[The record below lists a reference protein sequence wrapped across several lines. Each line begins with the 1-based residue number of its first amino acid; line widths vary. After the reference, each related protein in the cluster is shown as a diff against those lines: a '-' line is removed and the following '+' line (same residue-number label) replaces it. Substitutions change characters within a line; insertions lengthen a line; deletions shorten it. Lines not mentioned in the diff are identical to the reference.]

1 MITIKLKPND
11 SMERAMTKLKNIVIK
26 EGLYKELKD
35 RRYYAKPSLK
45 KRRKREESARQRV
58 KDQHK
63 DIRAALRDEENFL
76 MWPIAQISAE
86 KRRKDLTLWVS
97 FGIIVGEEWVKGSH
111 SLTQMRMK
119 WKRLTCISPLEDLMS
134 DYYKIVDS
142 LEDLEKEELYRAVSV
157 LEPLEDYLIHMNV
170 I

>member
-1 MITIKLKPND
+1 MISIKLRAND

-76 MWPIAQISAE
+76 M
-86 KRRKDLTLWVS
+86 
-97 FGIIVGEEWVKGSH
+97 
-111 SLTQMRMK
+111 
-119 WKRLTCISPLEDLMS
+119 
-134 DYYKIVDS
+134 
-142 LEDLEKEELYRAVSV
+142 
-157 LEPLEDYLIHMNV
+157 
-170 I
+170 